1 MLSKVLELKV
11 FYKIVIIVAIV
22 LLILILTYV
31 GILLAEKKLTGE
43 NLVGF
48 PPVKSSCPDN
58 WESKV
63 DANDNVFCV
72 VPTANNK
79 NVGSLLE
86 AASLTANSNI
96 YETTTFPG
104 TNVINFSDSLWA
116 GSGKTADCAKK
127 DWANTYDVL
136 WDGISNYTKCD

>member
-1 MLSKVLELKV
+1 MEL

-31 GILLAEKKLTGE
+31 GILLGEKKLTCE

-63 DANDNVFCV
+63 DDDDNVFCV
-72 VPTANNK
+72 VPTENKK
-79 NVGSLLE
+79 NVGTILD
-86 AASLTANSNI
+86 ASAIDATKKNI
-96 YETTTFPG
+96 ETTTGYNTTTFQG
-104 TNVINFSDSLWA
+104 TDVVNFSDSLW
-116 GSGKTADCAKK
+116 SGTGKSADCAKK